1 MSSVFE
7 FSIPVKIIFGP
18 GKLAEAGAQIAGLGR
33 KALLVC
39 DPFFSKN
46 GLAERVRKTA
56 SEAGVA
62 ITVYD
67 GVVPNPTTDSID
79 AGAAVCRKA
88 GCDVVVG
95 LGGGSSMDT
104 AKAIAVAATH
114 DGPIWPYAIGEK
126 MVTSATLPVVAIA
139 TTSGTGSQCTCFS
152 VITNPKTN
160 QKPGMGSPHI
170 LPRVAIVDP
179 ELMLSVPKGLTLIT
193 GFDVFTH
200 AVEAYT
206 SKAASPLSD
215 IFAEKAITLF
225 ATNLPITY
233 AKGTDLDARLAMAIA
248 DTCAGV
254 AICHAVVSLGH
265 VLAHVISGHFHDIA
279 HGDALFC
286 VYRGVLAHNAAA
298 LPEKHAW
305 IAGQLVPGCSDIV
318 KAFDTFFGQFP
329 FENQLKAKKISPAQ
343 IDAMAADTF
352 TYMKGI
358 VDLNPANAEVA
369 DARRILAG
377 SLS

>member
-1 MSSVFE
+1 MSSAFE

-39 DPFFSKN
+39 GAVTAKS
-46 GLAERVRKTA
+46 GLAERVRNLATA
-56 SEAGVA
+56 AGVEV
-62 ITVYD
+62 TLYT
-67 GVVPNPTTDSID
+67 GSVPNPTTDSID

-95 LGGGSSMDT
+95 LGGGSAIDT

-114 DGPIWPYAIGEK
+114 NGPIWPYAMGEK
-126 MVTSATLPVVAIA
+126 AVTAATLPVVAIT
-139 TTSGTGSQCTCFS
+139 TTSGTGSHCTCFS

-160 QKPGMGSPHI
+160 QKPGLGSPHI
-170 LPRVAIVDP
+170 LPRVAVVDP
-179 ELMLSVPKGLTLIT
+179 GLMLSAPPALTLVT
-193 GFDVFTH
+193 GFDVFAH

-206 SKAASPLSD
+206 SKAANPLSD
-215 IFAEKAITLF
+215 MFAEQAITLL
-225 ATNLPITY
+225 ARNLPTAY
-233 AKGTDLDARLAMAIA
+233 RNGTDIEARSAMALA

-265 VLAHVISGHFHDIA
+265 VMAHVISGHFHDIA

-305 IAGQLVPGCSDIV
+305 IAGQLVPGCQDVV
-318 KAFDTFFGQFP
+318 KAFDTFFAPFP
-329 FENQLKAKKISPAQ
+329 FENRLKSKFLGSDQIAELAQ
-343 IDAMAADTF
+343 ETF

-358 VDLNPANAEVA
+358 TELNPVKADVE
-369 DARRILAG
+369 DARRILVS
-377 SLS
+377 SLQ

>member
-1 MSSVFE
+1 MSRTFE

-18 GKLAEAGAQIAGLGR
+18 GKLSETGAQISGLGR
-33 KALLVC
+33 KALLVS

-114 DGPIWPYAIGEK
+114 DGPIWPYAMGEK
-126 MVTSATLPVVAIA
+126 AVTAATLPIVAIT

-160 QKPGMGSPHI
+160 QKPGMGSPYI
-170 LPRVAIVDP
+170 LPRAAIVDP

-200 AVEAYT
+200 AIEAYT

-225 ATNLPITY
+225 AKNFPTAY
-233 AKGTDLDARLAMAIA
+233 AKGTDLEARSALAIA

-265 VLAHVISGHFHDIA
+265 VMAHVISGHFHDIA
-279 HGDALFC
+279 HGDALFT

-305 IAGQLVPGCSDIV
+305 IAGQLVPGCRDVV
-318 KAFDTFFGQFP
+318 KAFDTFFGHFP
-329 FENQLKAKKISPAQ
+329 FENRLKRKNLGPDQIAELAQ
-343 IDAMAADTF
+343 ETF

-358 VDLNPANAEVA
+358 TELNPVKADVE
-369 DARRILAG
+369 DARRILVS
-377 SLS
+377 SLQ